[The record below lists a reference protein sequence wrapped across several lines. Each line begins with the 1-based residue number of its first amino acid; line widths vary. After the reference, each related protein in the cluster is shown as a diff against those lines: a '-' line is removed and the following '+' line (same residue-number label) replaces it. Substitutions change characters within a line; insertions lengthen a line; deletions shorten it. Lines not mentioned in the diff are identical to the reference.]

1 MSAPKT
7 KKKKILLAAALL
19 LVLAAGGFCW
29 WYFGA
34 GSGEGAVYVTPV
46 SVDDGWHYGAVNR
59 FNGVV
64 EPQATVEINPDSS
77 KSVAEVFVQEG
88 DTVSVGDKLFCY
100 DTNALQLEVLQLQV
114 DVQRIESEITTNK
127 ENIAQL
133 QAEKAA
139 ASADMQL
146 EYTLQIQQ
154 LQNNNQSLQY
164 SLKAKRNELTQL
176 QAMLKDTDVTSPV
189 NGTVK
194 AVRSDNDPYGYS
206 ESAFITIMEAGEF
219 LVKGTVNEL
228 NMWQLQEGM
237 PVTVRSRVDDTV
249 WTGVLQ
255 RIDTSAPVED
265 NNNYYYGGSEE
276 LQSSKYNFYVAM
288 DSNEGL
294 FVGQHVTVE
303 MGGEAAAQS
312 GLWVSG
318 MFICDADTA
327 PFVWKDSNG
336 RLVKQSV
343 ELGAF
348 NDMTYEYEVL
358 AGLCAD
364 DYVAF
369 PAEEL
374 REGMRTTTEYAE
386 PDMEAGAVD
395 AEVFAG

>member
-1 MSAPKT
+1 MS
-7 KKKKILLAAALL
+7 
-19 LVLAAGGFCW
+19 F
-29 WYFGA
+29 F
-34 GSGEGAVYVTPV
+34 
-46 SVDDGWHYGAVNR
+46 
-59 FNGVV
+59 
-64 EPQATVEINPDSS
+64 
-77 KSVAEVFVQEG
+77 
-88 DTVSVGDKLFCY
+88 DKLK
-100 DTNALQLEVLQLQV
+100 Q
-114 DVQRIESEITTNK
+114 
-127 ENIAQL
+127 
-133 QAEKAA
+133 QAA
-139 ASADMQL
+139 
-146 EYTLQIQQ
+146 
-154 LQNNNQSLQY
+154 QSLGQTMKQAVDSMGNRTY
-164 SLKAKRNELTQL
+164 TVTLRQLPVNLTQL
-176 QAMLKDTDVTSPV
+176 QAMLKDTNVTSPV

-194 AVRSDNDPYGYS
+194 SVRSDNDPYGYS

-276 LQSSKYNFYVAM
+276 LQSSKYNFYVAL

-327 PFVWKDSNG
+327 PYVWKDSNG

-358 AGLCAD
+358 SGLCAD
-364 DYVAF
+364 DDVAF